1 MVKIIS
7 PENHQVKI
15 TMTNTAQQQLNEIK
29 AATGERT
36 SELIR
41 RLIQQEALLI
51 RAGFMPGHKQ

>member
-1 MVKIIS
+1 MIS
-7 PENHQVKI
+7 PNNHQVKI
-15 TMTNTAQQQLNEIK
+15 TMTNAAQQQLNEIK
-29 AATGERT
+29 TATGERT